1 MLPGNTAQT
10 RDDSMVFWKNRKS
23 NSSFQRLYARAFRKQ
38 TRSRASSKTRRSI
51 WSGTGWA
58 CLIAATA
65 FSSGC
70 MSGSDELTYYGE
82 DREMQHYV
90 DQATKIDYSTYDQ
103 ESPQSVAA
111 SQAPRRI
118 RHPRKDE
125 VWDLTLEKA
134 MQTALGN
141 AEIIR
146 DNTNFGAQLLG
157 NPNGVSSIHD
167 IAIQE
172 SNILFGQGGVD
183 AALADFDAIL
193 STQMNWGRS
202 EFPNESATIGFQALQ
217 DRKEDTARFNA
228 SIQKAMANGSLFTVE
243 HNMNYSLINQDPTL
257 GSSRPFQSQ
266 FSGNPGLG
274 MSYRLPLAQGAGAE
288 YTRIA
293 GSVVRRPTLQGI
305 PTVNQGVV
313 VARIRTDIAITDF
326 ESRVNNLV
334 KDVEDTYW
342 ELYLAYRR
350 YDAEMISK
358 ESALRTWR
366 QIRVN
371 EQAQR
376 VGLSDEAQARDNYYE
391 IRARSEE
398 ALGALYSSELRLRRL
413 MGLSVN
419 DGNVI
424 RPATEPMTAELTLD
438 WNANLAEAL
447 VHRPELRSQKWNIKS
462 LELQHSAAEKLVRP
476 RLDFVASYG
485 VNAFGD
491 QLTGD
496 GPNYQSAYAT
506 LLANKHTNWGLGF
519 EFSMPFGF
527 RGAITQVQN
536 YEHRLAKARAVLAE
550 QELQVSHELASAFQ
564 QIDQTYQTAKT
575 NFNRRRAAERR
586 VQAFEAEFKVQRT
599 TLDLVLRAQISLAAA
614 ETAYYSSIVNYNR
627 AMNDLKFRK
636 GTILAENSVYLTE
649 GVWQEEAYND
659 AIRRAWERSFA
670 FDVSDWTDE
679 TEPEEFVFGCPT
691 CHPSATDA
699 EPIPEDIELP
709 FEKPA
714 APLERIS
721 PEADPT
727 SPRDRSA
734 LRDSEPENGG
744 FGTSAVP
751 PYEETT
757 KSPGRPKTPTSLIP
771 DSPFSV
777 PLIPGGDGAALFEP
791 RGSMVQPVE
800 FVDDSASNSSN
811 SFIEQP
817 MPKRPAAREDSFPIA
832 LPAGDEDEFAPP
844 VPLDGGL
851 SDDGFLPDNPVA
863 RPASNSRQRAA
874 ALPFSS
880 TGLAPTQGASR
891 RQLLQSSPRPRDNG
905 SEFVSPRDLTA
916 DEDGFP
922 PPLQNAN
929 GREPRQSRS
938 AAPPETPTQNE
949 SRLPGWGQFF
959 KRGE

>member
-1 MLPGNTAQT
+1 
-10 RDDSMVFWKNRKS
+10 MVFWKNRKS
-23 NSSFQRLYARAFRKQ
+23 NSPFQRLYARAFRSQ
-38 TRSRASSKTRRSI
+38 TSSRASSKTRRSI

-183 AALADFDAIL
+183 AALSDFDAVL
-193 STQMNWGRS
+193 STQMSWGKN
-202 EFPNESATIGFQALQ
+202 EFPSESATIGFGALDSQ
-217 DRKEDTARFNA
+217 QEETARFNA
-228 SIQKAMANGSLFTVE
+228 SISKAMADGSLLSIE
-243 HNMNYSLINQDPTL
+243 HNINYSEVNQRTDL
-257 GSSRPFQSQ
+257 GSSRPFNSQ
-266 FSGNPGLG
+266 FSGNPGVG

-288 YTRIA
+288 YTRISGTIA
-293 GSVVRRPTLQGI
+293 RRPTLQGV

-313 VARIRTDIAITDF
+313 IARIRTDIAITDF

-334 KDVEDTYW
+334 KDVEDSYW

-371 EQAQR
+371 EQAER

-398 ALGALYSSELRLRRL
+398 ALGAIYSSELRLRRL

-424 RPATEPMTAELTLD
+424 RPATEPMTAELALD

-462 LELQHSAAEKLVRP
+462 LELQHTAAEKLVRP
-476 RLDFVASYG
+476 RLDFVASYA

-496 GPNYQSAYAT
+496 GPNFHSAYAT
-506 LLANKHTNWGLGF
+506 LLSGNHTNWGLGF

-564 QIDQTYQTAKT
+564 QIDQAYQTAKT

-627 AMNDLKFRK
+627 ALNDLKFRK

-649 GVWQEEAYND
+649 GVWHEEAYND

-670 FDVSDWTDE
+670 FDVSDWMGE

-691 CHPSATDA
+691 CHPSATNA

-709 FEKPA
+709 FEKPE

-721 PEADPT
+721 PDAIPT
-727 SPRDRSA
+727 SPGDRSA
-734 LRDSEPENGG
+734 SRDSEPENGG
-744 FGTSAVP
+744 FGTFAVP
-751 PYEETT
+751 PYDETT
-757 KSPGRPKTPTSLIP
+757 KSPGLPETPASLLP
-771 DSPFSV
+771 DSPTSD
-777 PLIPGGDGAALFEP
+777 PINPEGDGAALFETP
-791 RGSMVQPVE
+791 DSVVQPVE
-800 FVDDSASNSSN
+800 FVDDSASSS
-811 SFIEQP
+811 STRFIGQP
-817 MPKRPAAREDSFPIA
+817 MPERPAAREDSFPIG
-832 LPAGDEDEFAPP
+832 LPAGDEDEFSPP

-851 SDDGFLPDNPVA
+851 SDDGFPPEDPVA
-863 RPASNSRQRAA
+863 EAASNSRQRAGA
-874 ALPFSS
+874 IPLSS
-880 TGLAPTQGASR
+880 TGLAPAQGASR
-891 RQLLQSSPRPRDNG
+891 RQLLQSSPRPMDDG
-905 SEFVSPRDLTA
+905 SDFVSPRDITT

-929 GREPRQSRS
+929 GREPGPSRS
-938 AAPPETPTQNE
+938 AAPPESSTQDE
-949 SRLPGWGQFF
+949 SRLPSWGRFF